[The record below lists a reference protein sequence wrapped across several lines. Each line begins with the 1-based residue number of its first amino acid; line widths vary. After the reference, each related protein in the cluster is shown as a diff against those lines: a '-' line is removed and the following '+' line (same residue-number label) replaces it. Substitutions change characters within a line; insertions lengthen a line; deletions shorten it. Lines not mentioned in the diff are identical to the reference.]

1 MSLYHLNYLE
11 HFKNRFTLLMM
22 VSAIGINQNESKY
35 HRGVYHCQTYL
46 NRSTASADYSPT

>member
-1 MSLYHLNYLE
+1 
-11 HFKNRFTLLMM
+11 MM